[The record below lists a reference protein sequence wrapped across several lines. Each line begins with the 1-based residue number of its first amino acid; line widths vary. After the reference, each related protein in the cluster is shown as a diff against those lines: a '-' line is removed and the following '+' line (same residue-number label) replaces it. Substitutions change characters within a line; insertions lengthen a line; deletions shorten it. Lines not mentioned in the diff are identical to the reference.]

1 MKKSV
6 TVVEWLYKQI
16 YNEYK
21 ISIHDGIMEQAKE
34 MEKQQGYSE
43 EDLKEAFKQAQLCTV
58 KADGV
63 YFKYENFEQYY
74 NETFN
79 KKQVNYDTSF
89 KRWEANALLIS
100 KAPEM
105 LEMLVKS
112 LEITNNVIH
121 PKIDHFRNSLRE
133 LIKEATEL

>member
-1 MKKSV
+1 MKK
-6 TVVEWLYKQI
+6 TAVEWLL
-16 YNEYK
+16 NE
-21 ISIHDGIMEQAKE
+21 ISSTTILDKEDIKLFEQAKE
-34 MEKQQGYSE
+34 MEKQHMKSIWSASDKNMHRQFSSSAYKPISFE
-43 EDLKEAFKQAQLCTV
+43 E
-58 KADGV
+58 
-63 YFKYENFEQYY
+63 YY

-89 KRWEANALLIS
+89 NKWEVNALLIS